1 MNKNL
6 IIKAFTK
13 YFAGFVLLA
22 ALIFI
27 PAGSLKFINGWL
39 FMGLLFIPMFIMGII
54 LLLKNPE
61 LLEKRLNAKETES
74 QQKTVV
80 AVSGIMFLAGFV
92 TAGLDYRFKWLV
104 LPKWVIIIAS
114 AIFLL
119 SYIMYAEV
127 LRENTYLSRTV
138 EVQENQKVID
148 TGLYGI
154 IRHPMYTATIFL
166 FLSIPL
172 VLGSLFS
179 FLIFLV
185 YPTII
190 IMRISNE
197 EKFLESQLDG
207 YAEYKKKVKYRLVP
221 FVW

>member
-27 PAGSLKFINGWL
+27 PAGSLKFMNGWL
-39 FMGLLFIPMFIMGII
+39 FMGLLFIPMFIMGIV

-92 TAGLDYRFKWLV
+92 TAGLDYRFKWFV
-104 LPKWVIIIAS
+104 LPKWVIIVAS
-114 AIFLL
+114 VIFLL

-127 LRENTYLSRTV
+127 LRVNTYLSRTI

>member
-27 PAGSLKFINGWL
+27 PAGSLNFMNGWL
-39 FMGLLFIPMFIMGII
+39 FMGLLFIPMFIMGIV

-92 TAGLDYRFKWLV
+92 TAGFDYRF
-104 LPKWVIIIAS
+104 
-114 AIFLL
+114 
-119 SYIMYAEV
+119 IM
-127 LRENTYLSRTV
+127 
-138 EVQENQKVID
+138 I
-148 TGLYGI
+148 
-154 IRHPMYTATIFL
+154 M
-166 FLSIPL
+166 
-172 VLGSLFS
+172 
-179 FLIFLV
+179 FLV
-185 YPTII
+185 RIWRASKQTWIRTMTI
-190 IMRISNE
+190 
-197 EKFLESQLDG
+197 
-207 YAEYKKKVKYRLVP
+207 
-221 FVW
+221 